1 MANVPASTAN
11 ATRLVAFG
19 AASIGSAPSSTSLCT
34 ASTTTI
40 ASSTSNPIATVKAN
54 NVMKLSVKSKAA
66 KAANVAIT
74 EVGMASITIK
84 VARQLSRKKNV
95 TKTTNTTAI
104 IRSNR
109 TSPMADSM
117 NLAVSL
123 VTTISTPLGSWSLIC
138 SISALIA
145 LVIATV
151 LLPDCLRTSSTTPGR
166 PFNWA

>member
-1 MANVPASTAN
+1 
-11 ATRLVAFG
+11 G
-19 AASIGSAPSSTSLCT
+19 AASIGSTPSSTSLCT

-40 ASSTSNPIATVKAN
+40 ASSTSNPIATVNAN
-54 NVMKLSVKSKAA
+54 NVMKLSVKSNAA

-74 EVGMASITIK
+74 EVGMASITIN

-104 IRSNR
+104 IRSNS

-117 NLAVSL
+117 KRAVSL

-151 LLPDCLRTSSTTPGR
+151 LLP
-166 PFNWA
+166 